1 MNHNG
6 LFKTWLLILMG
17 VLFASNIL
25 PGIHYQSLHAL
36 LLAALL
42 LSLCNVFLKPLLM
55 LFALP
60 FIILTFG
67 LGIWFIN
74 AWLFLLVSGL
84 VEGFTVNSFSSALVG
99 AFIVSL
105 TGWMATIIFMPNE
118 KGRVRVHF
126 GRRGG
131 VKNRPMSTDPKSSSH
146 KLDGDDVID
155 I

>member
-1 MNHNG
+1 MNRKG

-36 LLAALL
+36 LLAASL
-42 LSLCNVFLKPLLM
+42 LSLSNVFLKPLLM

-60 FIILTFG
+60 FIVLTFG
-67 LGIWFIN
+67 LGVWFIN

-84 VEGFTVNSFSSALVG
+84 VEGFTVNSFGSALAG

-105 TGWMATIIFMPNE
+105 IFMPNE

-126 GRRGG
+126 GQRGG
-131 VKNRPMSTDPKSSSH
+131 VKNRPTATDPKSSSH

>member
-1 MNHNG
+1 MNCNG

-25 PGIHYQSLHAL
+25 PGIHYKSLHAL

-42 LSLCNVFLKPLLM
+42 LSLSNIFLKPLLL

-60 FIILTFG
+60 FIVLTFG
-67 LGIWFIN
+67 LGVWFIN
-74 AWLFLLVSGL
+74 AWLFLLVSSL
-84 VEGFTVNSFSSALVG
+84 VEGFTVNSFSSALAG

-105 TGWMATIIFMPNE
+105 TGWMATTIFMPN
-118 KGRVRVHF
+118 KKARVGVHF

-131 VKNRPMSTDPKSSSH
+131 LKNRPMSTDPKSSSH
-146 KLDGDDVID
+146 KLDEDDVID

>member
-1 MNHNG
+1 MNRKG

-25 PGIHYQSLHAL
+25 PGIHYQSLYAL

-42 LSLCNVFLKPLLM
+42 LSLSNVFLKPLLM

-60 FIILTFG
+60 FIVLTFG
-67 LGIWFIN
+67 LGVWFIN

-84 VEGFTVNSFSSALVG
+84 VEGFTVNSFSSALAG

-105 TGWMATIIFMPNE
+105 TGWFANIFFIPSQ
-118 KGRVRVHF
+118 KRGIRVHF

-131 VKNRPMSTDPKSSSH
+131 VNNRPMSNDPKLSSH